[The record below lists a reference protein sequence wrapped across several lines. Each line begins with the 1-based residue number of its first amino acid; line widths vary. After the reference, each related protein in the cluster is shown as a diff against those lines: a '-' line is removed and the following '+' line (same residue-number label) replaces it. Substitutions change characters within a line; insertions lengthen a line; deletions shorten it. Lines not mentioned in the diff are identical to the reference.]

1 VDRPERGKIWGEEES
16 ERCCEGDIAIKVGMM
31 LQKKQN

>member
-16 ERCCEGDIAIKVGMM
+16 ASCYEGDIAIKVGMM